1 MGDTLGPK
9 YQIRLGDLNPW
20 HVLRVTCFKCRHVA
34 NVSHAPLL
42 TRFGQHR
49 RLTDLED
56 RFVVSNAATAGETA
70 CRFTKLGTL
79 KLKPDVYRALTCRLL
94 NRNSQ
99 TVYEGPIPHVLPLH
113 RTWRD

>member
-56 RFVVSNAATAGETA
+56 RFA
-70 CRFTKLGTL
+70 CIECG
-79 KLKPDVYRALTCRLL
+79 
-94 NRNSQ
+94 NRWGNSVQ
-99 TVYEGPIPHVLPLH
+99 VDELARG
-113 RTWRD
+113 